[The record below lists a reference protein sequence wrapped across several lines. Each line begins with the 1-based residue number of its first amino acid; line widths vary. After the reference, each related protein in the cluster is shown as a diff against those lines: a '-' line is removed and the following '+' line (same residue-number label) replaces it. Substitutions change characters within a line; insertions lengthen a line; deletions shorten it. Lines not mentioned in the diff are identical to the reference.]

1 MADFF
6 LEPDE
11 AKTLG
16 DIEYMRQPNTV
27 KRTFPG
33 TVNNGGSF
41 AVTKQVN
48 AMEEKVMDARS
59 SFNPAPTPQ
68 ASTPAPTANTPAP
81 KTPTSRPVQSSG
93 DVDFLKMAKGIR
105 R

>member
-27 KRTFPG
+27 THTFPG
-33 TVNNGGSF
+33 NVANGGSF

-48 AMEEKVMDARS
+48 AMEEKVMDERS
-59 SFNPAPTPQ
+59 GFTPASAPAPK
-68 ASTPAPTANTPAP
+68 ASAPAP
-81 KTPTSRPVQSSG
+81 KTTPLRPIQSSG
-93 DVDFLKMAKGIR
+93 SVDFLKMAKGIR

>member
-27 KRTFPG
+27 TRTFPG
-33 TVNNGGSF
+33 NVANGGSF
-41 AVTKQVN
+41 SVTKQVN

-59 SFNPAPTPQ
+59 GFSPAP
-68 ASTPAPTANTPAP
+68 ASEPKASAPTAP
-81 KTPTSRPVQSSG
+81 KTTPSRPVQSSG
-93 DVDFLKMAKGIR
+93 SVDFLKMAKGMR